1 MGKGRI
7 NYELRI
13 DPIMKKF
20 ISLLSGGLDSPIAAY
35 LMIKKGFTPAF
46 LSFLTSDD
54 YEDSMKKKVIKIVK
68 ILSKLTNDELKIY
81 FINHDNN
88 LDVFKEFCDRK
99 LTCVLCKRLMLRI
112 AKKLG
117 ELNQTNII
125 VTGDILG
132 EQASQ
137 TLDNLYAYNNII
149 SGCVMLRPLIGCD
162 KQEIINLNKQI
173 GSYNASSEPSAGCNF
188 NPQYPETHA
197 KLDEVLNSEKKV
209 NIEELIMKS
218 IKSAEILEF

>member
-1 MGKGRI
+1 MT
-7 NYELRI
+7 
-13 DPIMKKF
+13 KF

-35 LMIKKGFTPAF
+35 LMIKRGFTPTF

-54 YEDSMKKKVIKIVK
+54 YKDSMKKKVIKIVK
-68 ILSKLTNDELKIY
+68 ILSKFTNDDLQIY
-81 FINHDNN
+81 FIYHDSN
-88 LDVFKEFCDRK
+88 LDTFKEFCDRK

-117 ELNQTNII
+117 ELIQTNII

-162 KQEIINLNKQI
+162 KQEVIDLNKQI
-173 GSYNASSEPSAGCNF
+173 GTYETSSEPSAGCNF

-197 KLDEVLNSEKKV
+197 KLYEVLNSEKKV
-209 NIEELIMKS
+209 NIEELITES
-218 IKSAEILEF
+218 IKNAEILKF

>member
-1 MGKGRI
+1 MITIR
-7 NYELRI
+7 
-13 DPIMKKF
+13 KF

-35 LMIKKGFTPAF
+35 VMIKRGFTPIF

-68 ILSKLTNDELKIY
+68 ILSKFTNDKLKLY

-88 LDVFKEFCDRK
+88 LEGFKQVCDRK

-112 AKKLG
+112 AKQLGKL
-117 ELNQTNII
+117 EECNII

-137 TLDNLYAYNNII
+137 TLDNLYSYNNII
-149 SGCVMLRPLIGCD
+149 QDCILLRPLIGCD
-162 KQEIINLNKQI
+162 KQEVININKQI
-173 GSYNASSEPSAGCNF
+173 GLYQTSSEASAGCQF

-197 KLDEVLNSEKKV
+197 KLFEVEESELKVSITDLVDNSIR
-209 NIEELIMKS
+209 N
-218 IKSAEILEF
+218 AEILKF

>member
-1 MGKGRI
+1 MI
-7 NYELRI
+7 ENY
-13 DPIMKKF
+13 PIKIFNLMMKNF
-20 ISLLSGGLDSPIAAY
+20 ISLLSSGLDSPIAAY
-35 LMIKKGFTPAF
+35 LMIKRGFKPIF

-54 YEDSMKKKVIKIVK
+54 SEDSMKKKVIKIVK
-68 ILSKLTNDELKIY
+68 ILSKCTNDELKIY

-88 LDVFKEFCDRK
+88 LDYFKEFCDRK
-99 LTCVLCKRLMLRI
+99 LTCILCKRLMLRI
-112 AKKLG
+112 AKNLG

-162 KQEIINLNKQI
+162 KQEVIDLNKQI
-173 GSYNASSEPSAGCNF
+173 GSYEASSEPSAGCNF

-197 KLDEVLNSEKKV
+197 KLYEVLNSEKKV
-209 NIEELIMKS
+209 NIEELITKS
-218 IKSAEILEF
+218 IKNEEILEF

>member
-1 MGKGRI
+1 MVIAIRT
-7 NYELRI
+7 
-13 DPIMKKF
+13 F

-35 LMIKKGFTPAF
+35 LMIKRGFTPIF

-54 YEDSMKKKVIKIVK
+54 YEASMKKKVIKIVK
-68 ILSKLTNDELKIY
+68 ILSKFTNNQMKIY
-81 FINHDNN
+81 LINHDYN
-88 LDVFKEFCDRK
+88 LESFKQVCDRK

-117 ELNQTNII
+117 KLEDTNII

-137 TLDNLYAYNNII
+137 TLDNLYSYNNII
-149 SGCVMLRPLIGCD
+149 QDFILLRPLIGCD
-162 KQEIINLNKQI
+162 KQEVINLNKQI
-173 GSYNASSEPSAGCNF
+173 GSYKASSDPSAGCKF

-197 KLDEVLNSEKKV
+197 KLSEVEDSELKV
-209 NIEELIMKS
+209 NISGLVENS
-218 IKSAEILEF
+218 IRNAEILKF